1 MVAAPQQSLVAR
13 ADAVRVI
20 EQLAGWA
27 ATAVLPHSAD
37 PSAVAGINRLW
48 RRTKVAEARRTAQLI
63 QTTLPQRFDS
73 QQADSLTA
81 EWFRRR
87 AELAWGRLR
96 GLHASGWRVRL
107 DVEGLDHLA
116 AAREQ
121 GKGAVVW
128 YMSFC
133 ESFLL
138 MRAMAEAGVPVA
150 HLSLLWHGV
159 PGRSRFGV
167 ATAGRLYRAAED
179 RYLQVRVVMQD
190 TASPSYFKKLAELL
204 ASNHAVTIRGDLAEA
219 GSSVRAACL
228 DRTCAFAVGA
238 PRLAFQ
244 TKAPLL
250 TAYAERL
257 APFHYRVVF
266 QEAIAADRGTKKT
279 FVEQAVAEYGRRLDE
294 QLANNSPDWE
304 GWWWIARLVKPTQT
318 AVT

>member
-138 MRAMAEAGVPVA
+138 MRAMAEAGVPVG

-159 PGRSRFGV
+159 PGKSRFGV
-167 ATAGRLYRAAED
+167 AAAGRLHRAAED
-179 RYLQVRVVMQD
+179 RYLQTRVVMKD
-190 TASPSYFKKLAELL
+190 PASPSYFKKL
-204 ASNHAVTIRGDLAEA
+204 
-219 GSSVRAACL
+219 
-228 DRTCAFAVGA
+228 
-238 PRLAFQ
+238 
-244 TKAPLL
+244 
-250 TAYAERL
+250 AERL

-266 QEAIAADRGTKKT
+266 QEAIVADRGNKKE
-279 FVEQAVAEYGRRLDE
+279 FVQQAVTEYARRLDE
-294 QLANNSPDWE
+294 RLADNSPDWE
-304 GWWWIARLVKPTQT
+304 GWWSIHRLVQASET
-318 AVT
+318 AEIR